1 MRYGG
6 SIYMIDWLGWIAAG
20 VLIMTIGRQVY
31 TQWKTRSV
39 QGVSRWLFVGQIT
52 ASIGFVL
59 YSYALKNWVFV
70 ITNLVIFITAVFGQ
84 VVFTR
89 NQIKNEPG
97 ARAGPESR

>member
-6 SIYMIDWLGWIAAG
+6 SIYMIDLLGWIAAG
-20 VLIMTIGRQVY
+20 ILIMTIGRQVY

-70 ITNLVIFITAVFGQ
+70 ITNLVMFITAVFGQ
-84 VVFTR
+84 VVFTQ
-89 NQIKNEPG
+89 NQIKNEHG
-97 ARAGPESR
+97 AKARSASQ